1 MPIKSDEYNGIFVL
15 TVIGDLS
22 GDDAAVAR
30 KMVDEVIDK
39 KQIVDVV
46 IDCESCA
53 FIDSDGLETLL
64 AIKRK
69 CDDLFG
75 QFKLVK
81 VNADCKTILEITRL
95 DARFDIAGELPAA
108 LKAMR

>member
-1 MPIKSDEYNGIFVL
+1 MPIKADEYNGILVL
-15 TVIGDLS
+15 TVTGDLATET
-22 GDDAAVAR
+22 AAESR
-30 KMVDEVIDK
+30 KLVDTAIDT

-46 IDCESCA
+46 VDCEKCD
-53 FIDSDGLETLL
+53 FIDSDGLEALL
-64 AIKRK
+64 SIKRK

-81 VNADCKTILEITRL
+81 LGEHCKKILEITRL
-95 DARFDIAGELPAA
+95 ESRFDCGLDLPAA